1 MEISFQKYQGTG
13 NDFIMIDNRN
23 GTFDVLSLP
32 IASLCDRRFGIGADG
47 LIVIENHP
55 TLDFN
60 MIYFNSDGSQSFCG
74 NGSRCAVMF
83 AKSLGII
90 EEETRFLS
98 TDGEHFA
105 TVQNG
110 LVSLQMHDVL
120 SFTEEGDDFVI
131 NTGSPH
137 YLSFVDNVHQLN
149 IVNEAR
155 NIRYNETYSEK
166 GINVNYL
173 QNSADCLNIR
183 TYERGVE
190 GETLSCGTGV
200 TAAAIALYL
209 KENNHQTQKTTFIK
223 TMGGNLTVSFTKTNE
238 GFKDIFLIGPA
249 VHTFSGVIN
258 I

>member
-1 MEISFQKYQGTG
+1 MQISFEKYQGTG
-13 NDFIMIDNRN
+13 NDFIMIDNRD
-23 GTFDVLSLP
+23 GAFDTMSLP
-32 IASLCDRRFGIGADG
+32 ISSLCDRRFGIGADG

-83 AKSLGII
+83 AKNLGII
-90 EEETRFLS
+90 EKETHFLS

-120 SFTEEGDDFVI
+120 EYSKQGDDFVI

-137 YLSFVDNVHQLN
+137 YLSFVEDVNQLN
-149 IVNEAR
+149 IVPEAHK
-155 NIRYNETYSEK
+155 IRYSDTYAEH

-173 QNSADCLNIR
+173 QNSSDCLNIR

-190 GETLSCGTGV
+190 DETLSCGTGV

-209 KENNHQTQKTTFIK
+209 NEKNKEAQKTTFIK
-223 TMGGNLTVSFTKTNE
+223 TMGGNLTVSFTKTDD
-238 GFKDIFLIGPA
+238 GFTNIFLIGPA
-249 VHTFSGVIN
+249 VHTFSGQVN